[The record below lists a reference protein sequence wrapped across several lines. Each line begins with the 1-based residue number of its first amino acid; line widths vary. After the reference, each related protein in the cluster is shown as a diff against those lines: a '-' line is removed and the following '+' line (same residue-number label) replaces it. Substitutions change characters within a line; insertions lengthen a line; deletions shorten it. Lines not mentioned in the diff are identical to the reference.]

1 MGFCR
6 TNLFKRLESAGP
18 AFILS
23 IERHILRNFIVL
35 HAIENGLD
43 IPLGTQGCRTARH
56 PPLR

>member
-18 AFILS
+18 AFLLS

-35 HAIENGLD
+35 YAIEQGLD
-43 IPLGTQGCRTARH
+43 IPLGR
-56 PPLR
+56 